1 MGQSKLVSPLGGQ
14 SVSGPQGYSL
24 RGTIESLEGKIA
36 DVVSEISYHRQQL
49 QIVKSESETSNQL
62 LNMKIDEMRGRIEF
76 ESQKLQNNMFGE
88 NGKQDKVHVYLHDQM
103 RLLNIETSTC
113 NSQGMAL
120 NRRIEEI
127 ERMIGVQA
135 CVDERTGKSIF

>member
-1 MGQSKLVSPLGGQ
+1 M
-14 SVSGPQGYSL
+14 
-24 RGTIESLEGKIA
+24 
-36 DVVSEISYHRQQL
+36 
-49 QIVKSESETSNQL
+49 

-88 NGKQDKVHVYLHDQM
+88 NGKQEKVHVYLHDQM

-113 NSQGMAL
+113 NSKGMAL